1 MIGSHWAGRRLRKAR
16 TARDTKIRD
25 ELWMS
30 FWRDS
35 SRCPYSYRIDHV
47 RQARV
52 PALLGQAKRVRAH
65 IRARQAQSQ
74 SLSLPF
80 NSHRQPLRPVLSSF
94 QHPADKMPTRFSKT
108 RKQWVCPVLPLPLP
122 LPWEKKKKAFD
133 DRYPSVWCY
142 VTYRYWKICDGD
154 GFRQW
159 DTTTNDDHQTRYDII
174 YKTAPW
180 A

>member
-1 MIGSHWAGRRLRKAR
+1 
-16 TARDTKIRD
+16 
-25 ELWMS
+25 MS
-30 FWRDS
+30 SECRSEDS
-35 SRCPYSYRIDHV
+35 SRCPYSYRIGHV

-80 NSHRQPLRPVLSSF
+80 NSHRQPLRSVLSSF

-122 LPWEKKKKAFD
+122 LPWEKKKKRSTIDIRPCDVMLPTDIGKFAMEMGFD
-133 DRYPSVWCY
+133 NGTPPR
-142 VTYRYWKICDGD
+142 
-154 GFRQW
+154 
-159 DTTTNDDHQTRYDII
+159 TTTTRRDMILYI
-174 YKTAPW
+174 KLHHGHRVNLMMGQGLTFVFFL
-180 A
+180 